1 MTQPPAS
8 DLKRAIRLPHA
19 TAMVVGTI
27 IGASI
32 FVQPSVVTGRI
43 PTLPGTAL
51 VWLVAGGLT
60 LMGAIVTAEL
70 ASTFPR
76 SGGVYVFL
84 RETFGAWLGFLWGWA
99 MFWVMHSGIIAAIG
113 MVFASYLGF
122 LIPLGPVETRVVA
135 ISAILALSAVNYRG
149 VKHGSDL
156 QAAFTGVKI
165 LAIVLMVAVGFSLGG
180 PAHEV
185 AMAAPGAAA
194 AGLADAGTLVQGV
207 GSGLLG
213 GGTIRDFMLALM
225 AALFAFGG
233 WHMVTYN
240 AGETVDPR
248 RTIPRAL
255 TWGVLLVTACY
266 VVLNAVYF
274 YVLPLS
280 SVIAS
285 ERVAAEAADAVIG
298 FGGGVS
304 MTVLVAVSAFGA
316 LAGIVLAGPRVYYA
330 MALDGL
336 LFRWA
341 SELHPRFR
349 TPHRA
354 ILLQAAWASV
364 LVSTGT
370 YRTLFTRVVY
380 TEWIFFG
387 VMALGVFVLRRRTD
401 LRRDYSVWG
410 YPVTPAIFALAAF
423 AIVANQVLAEPVQS
437 LTGLGIV
444 AAGLPVYAVWN
455 RRRTAAGTTR
465 PSTLR
470 SE

>member
-1 MTQPPAS
+1 
-8 DLKRAIRLPHA
+8 
-19 TAMVVGTI
+19 MVVGTI

-32 FVQPSVVTGRI
+32 FVQPSEVTGRV
-43 PTLPGTAL
+43 PSLAGAAL
-51 VWLVAGGLT
+51 VWVVAGGLT
-60 LMGAIVTAEL
+60 LLGAIVTAEL
-70 ASTFPR
+70 ASTIPR

-122 LIPLGPVETRVVA
+122 LIPLGPLETKLVA

-156 QAAFTGVKI
+156 QAAFTGVKV

-180 PAHEV
+180 PAHE
-185 AMAAPGAAA
+185 AALAAPSAA
-194 AGLADAGTLVQGV
+194 AGLADAGAAVQGV
-207 GSGLLG
+207 GSRLLG
-213 GGTIRDFMLALM
+213 GGTWADFMLALV

-285 ERVAAEAADAVIG
+285 DRVAAEAADAVIG
-298 FGGGVS
+298 RGGGIA
-304 MTVLVAVSAFGA
+304 MTALVVFSTFGA
-316 LAGIVLAGPRVYYA
+316 LAGIVLAGPRVYHA

-387 VMALGVFVLRRRTD
+387 VMALGIFVLRRRTD

-410 YPVTPAIFALAAF
+410 YPFTPVIFALAAF
-423 AIVANQVLAEPVQS
+423 AIVANQVIAEPVQS

-444 AAGLPVYAVWN
+444 AAGLPVYAVWT
-455 RRRTAAGTTR
+455 RRRGAAEPT
-465 PSTLR
+465 
-470 SE
+470 